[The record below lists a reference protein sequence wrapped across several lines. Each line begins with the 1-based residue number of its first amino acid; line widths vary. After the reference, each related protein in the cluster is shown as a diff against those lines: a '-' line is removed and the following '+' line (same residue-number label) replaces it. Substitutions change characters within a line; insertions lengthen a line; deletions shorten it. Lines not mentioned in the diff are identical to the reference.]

1 MRKLTLL
8 LLVSVILGAFLTVEA
23 IAQRS
28 RVSAKQ
34 AGGSIF
40 IGKTVRNAQGVV
52 LGKVANIVLT
62 EQGCAEYVILSGKFS
77 GARGRYYPVPWT
89 AVQMTDD
96 PEFLMMDVDIAVL
109 REAPVIKDVRRIDVS
124 QWRTQ
129 AHDYFQQHKA
139 GAQPG
144 TTKQRPMEQRG
155 QATEE
160 KTKVSP
166 EKKALQGS
174 QDKRMKKEHTS
185 PSGKPDLKKQTDQ
198 REGKKFHDGKQE
210 TGPADRGAMDKEKQ
224 LQMKKEEGAARSS
237 QQQEKGMQKQL
248 EKEKPS
254 VVPQERKLD
263 IKPETGHPAVPSET
277 QTGGPAQG
285 ATPVGPGHSGGK
297 SK

>member
-1 MRKLTLL
+1 MKKLTLL

-34 AGGSIF
+34 AGGSIV

-52 LGKVANIVLT
+52 LGKVENIVLS

-89 AVQMTDD
+89 VVQMTDD
-96 PEFLMMDVDIAVL
+96 PEFLMMDVDIAIL
-109 REAPVIKDVRRIDVS
+109 RGAPVITDVRRIDVS
-124 QWRTQ
+124 QWRTK
-129 AHDYFQQHKA
+129 AHDYFEQHKA

-144 TTKQRPMEQRG
+144 TTGQRLMEQRG

-166 EKKALQGS
+166 EKKARQGS
-174 QDKRMKKEHTS
+174 QDERMKKEHTS

-198 REGKKFHDGKQE
+198 PEGRKFHGGKEE
-210 TGPADRGAMDKEKQ
+210 TG
-224 LQMKKEEGAARSS
+224 
-237 QQQEKGMQKQL
+237 
-248 EKEKPS
+248 
-254 VVPQERKLD
+254 
-263 IKPETGHPAVPSET
+263 PETGHPADMPET
-277 QTGGPAQG
+277 QKGGPAQG

-297 SK
+297 TK